1 MRIEGVDIEAVFGC
15 VPENSVD
22 NVAGLT
28 ALVGAEKA
36 ESIVKAT
43 GFTTR
48 RVAPDG
54 TDVIDLALPAAK
66 RALEGTDPADIGGIV
81 AVSFSN
87 RDRFP
92 ALSARLQHELGLPT
106 SIAAYDISM
115 ACSGWVYGLCSAAQM
130 VRLTGKKVLLVDG
143 DVQSAW
149 TDRSDANTLAVMGD
163 GASATLLVPGD
174 GVWDFAFYTDGGGAD
189 ALRCRETISMDGFG
203 VFRFVAGPVRKFL
216 ATFIQKS
223 SIPVGTDP
231 SIPVGTDPSIPVGT
245 DPSIPEGTD
254 PSIPEGTDP
263 VFVPHQANM
272 YMVRQLADALK
283 LRDHTIGSGAKYA
296 NTGSCSAALSMADG
310 MDGFS
315 NASGRTPVLIAGF
328 GAGLSAAAAA
338 TAVGNYKRGMLYHSA
353 LCGAVNESP
362 ENAGR

>member
-15 VPENSVD
+15 VPANAVD
-22 NVAGLT
+22 NVVALT
-28 ALVGAEKA
+28 ALLGAEKA

-48 RVAPDG
+48 RVASEG

-81 AVSFSN
+81 AVSFSS

-92 ALSARLQHELGLPT
+92 ALSARLQHALCLPT

-115 ACSGWVYGLCSAAQM
+115 ACSGWVYGLCAAAQM

-149 TDRSDANTLAVMGD
+149 TDSSDANTLAVMGD
-163 GASATLLVPGD
+163 GASAALLAPGA

-216 ATFIQKS
+216 ASFIQES
-223 SIPVGTDP
+223 
-231 SIPVGTDPSIPVGT
+231 
-245 DPSIPEGTD
+245 ELLA
-254 PSIPEGTDP
+254 GTDP

-272 YMVRQLADALK
+272 YMVRQLSESLGLK
-283 LRDHTIGSGAKYA
+283 DRTFGSGAKYA

-310 MDGFS
+310 MDGLS
-315 NASGRTPVLIAGF
+315 DVSGRTPVLIAGF

-338 TAVGNYKRGMLYHSA
+338 TMVGAYRNGI
-353 LCGAVNESP
+353 VEI
-362 ENAGR
+362 

>member
-48 RVAPDG
+48 RVAPEG

-66 RALEGTDPADIGGIV
+66 RALEGTDPADIGGII
-81 AVSFSN
+81 AVSFSS

-92 ALSARLQHELGLPT
+92 ALSARLQHALCLPT
-106 SIAAYDISM
+106 SVAAYDISM

-163 GASATLLVPGD
+163 GASATLLAPGD

-216 ATFIQKS
+216 ATLIQKS
-223 SIPVGTDP
+223 SLPVGTDP
-231 SIPVGTDPSIPVGT
+231 SLPV
-245 DPSIPEGTD
+245 
-254 PSIPEGTDP
+254 GTDP

-283 LRDHTIGSGAKYA
+283 LRDRTIGSGAKYS

-310 MDGFS
+310 MDGLL
-315 NASGRTPVLIAGF
+315 NASGRTPILIAGF

-338 TAVGNYKRGMLYHSA
+338 TTVGAYRKG
-353 LCGAVNESP
+353 VVEV
-362 ENAGR
+362 

>member
-1 MRIEGVDIEAVFGC
+1 M
-15 VPENSVD
+15 PENYVD

-48 RVAPDG
+48 RVAHEG

-66 RALEGTDPADIGGIV
+66 RALEGTDPSDIGGIV

-92 ALSARLQHELGLPT
+92 ALSARLQHELALPT

-163 GASATLLVPGD
+163 GASATLLAPGD

-216 ATFIQKS
+216 ATFIQKFS
-223 SIPVGTDP
+223 LPVGTDP
-231 SIPVGTDPSIPVGT
+231 SFPSLPV
-245 DPSIPEGTD
+245 
-254 PSIPEGTDP
+254 GTDP

-310 MDGFS
+310 MDGLL

-338 TAVGNYKRGMLYHSA
+338 TTVGAYRKG
-353 LCGAVNESP
+353 VVEV
-362 ENAGR
+362 

>member
-48 RVAPDG
+48 RVAPEG

-66 RALEGTDPADIGGIV
+66 RALEGTDPADIGGII
-81 AVSFSN
+81 AVSFSS

-92 ALSARLQHELGLPT
+92 ALSARLQHALCLPT
-106 SIAAYDISM
+106 SVAAYDISM

-163 GASATLLVPGD
+163 GASATLLAPGD

-216 ATFIQKS
+216 ATLIQKS
-223 SIPVGTDP
+223 SLPVGTDP
-231 SIPVGTDPSIPVGT
+231 SLPV
-245 DPSIPEGTD
+245 
-254 PSIPEGTDP
+254 GTDP

-283 LRDHTIGSGAKYA
+283 LRDRTIGSGAKYS

-310 MDGFS
+310 MDGLL

-338 TAVGNYKRGMLYHSA
+338 TTVGAYRKG
-353 LCGAVNESP
+353 VVEV
-362 ENAGR
+362 

>member
-48 RVAPDG
+48 RVAPEG

-66 RALEGTDPADIGGIV
+66 RALEGTDPSDIGGII
-81 AVSFSN
+81 AVSFSR

-92 ALSARLQHELGLPT
+92 ALSARLQHALCLPT
-106 SIAAYDISM
+106 SVAAYDISM

-163 GASATLLVPGD
+163 GASATLLAPGD
-174 GVWDFAFYTDGGGAD
+174 GVWDFAFYTDGGGSD

-223 SIPVGTDP
+223 SLPVGTDP
-231 SIPVGTDPSIPVGT
+231 SLPV
-245 DPSIPEGTD
+245 
-254 PSIPEGTDP
+254 GTDP

-283 LRDHTIGSGAKYA
+283 LRDRTIGSGAKYS

-310 MDGFS
+310 MDGLL

-338 TAVGNYKRGMLYHSA
+338 TTVGAYRKG
-353 LCGAVNESP
+353 VVEV
-362 ENAGR
+362 

>member
-15 VPENSVD
+15 VPANAVD
-22 NVAGLT
+22 NVVALT
-28 ALVGAEKA
+28 ALVGTEKA

-43 GFTTR
+43 GFSTR
-48 RVAPDG
+48 RVAADG

-81 AVSFSN
+81 AVSFSS

-92 ALSARLQHELGLPT
+92 ALSARLQHALCLPT

-115 ACSGWVYGLCSAAQM
+115 ACSGWVYGLCSAVQM
-130 VRLTGKKVLLVDG
+130 VKHTGKKVLLVDG

-149 TDRSDANTLAVMGD
+149 TDSSDANTLAVMGD
-163 GASATLLVPGD
+163 GASAALLAPGD
-174 GVWDFAFYTDGGGAD
+174 GDWDFAFYTDGGGAD

-216 ATFIQKS
+216 ASFIQKS
-223 SIPVGTDP
+223 ALLV
-231 SIPVGTDPSIPVGT
+231 
-245 DPSIPEGTD
+245 
-254 PSIPEGTDP
+254 GTDP

-283 LRDHTIGSGAKYA
+283 LRDRTIGSGAKYA

-310 MDGFS
+310 MDGLS

-338 TAVGNYKRGMLYHSA
+338 TTVGAYRKG
-353 LCGAVNESP
+353 VVEV
-362 ENAGR
+362 

>member
-15 VPENSVD
+15 VPANAVD
-22 NVAGLT
+22 NVVALT
-28 ALVGAEKA
+28 ALLGAEKA

-48 RVAPDG
+48 RVASEG
-54 TDVIDLALPAAK
+54 TDVIDLALSAAK

-81 AVSFSN
+81 AVSFSS

-92 ALSARLQHELGLPT
+92 ALSARLQHALCLPT

-115 ACSGWVYGLCSAAQM
+115 ACSGWVYGLCSAVQM
-130 VRLTGKKVLLVDG
+130 VKHTGKKVLLVDG
-143 DVQSAW
+143 DLQSAW
-149 TDRSDANTLAVMGD
+149 TDSSDANTLAVMGD
-163 GASATLLVPGD
+163 GASAALLAPGD
-174 GVWDFAFYTDGGGAD
+174 GDWDFAFYTDGGGAD

-216 ATFIQKS
+216 ASFIQES
-223 SIPVGTDP
+223 ALLV
-231 SIPVGTDPSIPVGT
+231 
-245 DPSIPEGTD
+245 
-254 PSIPEGTDP
+254 GTDP

-283 LRDHTIGSGAKYA
+283 LKDRTIGSGAKYA

-310 MDGFS
+310 MDGLS

-338 TAVGNYKRGMLYHSA
+338 TMVGAYRNGI
-353 LCGAVNESP
+353 VEI
-362 ENAGR
+362 

>member
-15 VPENSVD
+15 VPANAVD
-22 NVAGLT
+22 NVVALT
-28 ALVGAEKA
+28 ALLGAEKA

-48 RVAPDG
+48 RVASEG

-81 AVSFSN
+81 AVSFSS

-92 ALSARLQHELGLPT
+92 ALSARLQHALWLPT

-115 ACSGWVYGLCSAAQM
+115 ACSGSVYGLCSAVQM
-130 VRLTGKKVLLVDG
+130 VKHTGKKVLLVDG

-149 TDRSDANTLAVMGD
+149 TDSSDANTLAVMGD
-163 GASATLLVPGD
+163 GASAALLAPGD
-174 GVWDFAFYTDGGGAD
+174 GDWDFAFYTDGGGAD

-216 ATFIQKS
+216 ASFIQES
-223 SIPVGTDP
+223 ALLV
-231 SIPVGTDPSIPVGT
+231 
-245 DPSIPEGTD
+245 
-254 PSIPEGTDP
+254 GTDP

-283 LRDHTIGSGAKYA
+283 LRNRTIGSGAKYA

-310 MDGFS
+310 MDGLS
-315 NASGRTPVLIAGF
+315 DVSGRTPVLIAGF

-338 TAVGNYKRGMLYHSA
+338 TMVGAYRNGI
-353 LCGAVNESP
+353 VEI
-362 ENAGR
+362 

>member
-66 RALEGTDPADIGGIV
+66 RALEGTDPAEVGGIV

-163 GASATLLVPGD
+163 GASATLLAPGD

-223 SIPVGTDP
+223 LL
-231 SIPVGTDPSIPVGT
+231 PVGT
-245 DPSIPEGTD
+245 DPSIPER
-254 PSIPEGTDP
+254 TDP

-283 LRDHTIGSGAKYA
+283 LRDRTIGSGAKYA

-310 MDGFS
+310 MDGLS

-338 TAVGNYKRGMLYHSA
+338 TTVGAYRKG
-353 LCGAVNESP
+353 VVEV
-362 ENAGR
+362 

>member
-48 RVAPDG
+48 RVAPEG

-66 RALEGTDPADIGGIV
+66 RALEGTDPSDIGGII
-81 AVSFSN
+81 AVSFSR

-92 ALSARLQHELGLPT
+92 ALSARLQHALCLPT
-106 SIAAYDISM
+106 SVAAYDISM

-163 GASATLLVPGD
+163 GASATLLAPGD

-223 SIPVGTDP
+223 SLPVGTDP
-231 SIPVGTDPSIPVGT
+231 SLPV
-245 DPSIPEGTD
+245 
-254 PSIPEGTDP
+254 GTDP

-283 LRDHTIGSGAKYA
+283 LRDRTIGSGAKYS

-310 MDGFS
+310 MDGLL

-338 TAVGNYKRGMLYHSA
+338 TTVGAYRKG
-353 LCGAVNESP
+353 VVEV
-362 ENAGR
+362 

>member
-66 RALEGTDPADIGGIV
+66 RALEGTDPADVGGIV

-163 GASATLLVPGD
+163 GASATLLAPGD
-174 GVWDFAFYTDGGGAD
+174 GVWDFAFFTDGGGSD

-216 ATFIQKS
+216 ATFIQES
-223 SIPVGTDP
+223 SLLV
-231 SIPVGTDPSIPVGT
+231 
-245 DPSIPEGTD
+245 
-254 PSIPEGTDP
+254 GTDP

-283 LRDHTIGSGAKYA
+283 LRDRTIGSGAKYA
-296 NTGSCSAALSMADG
+296 NTGSSSAALSMADG

-338 TAVGNYKRGMLYHSA
+338 TAVGNYKRGMFYHSA
-353 LCGAVNESP
+353 LRGAVNESAK
-362 ENAGR
+362 NAGR

>member
-15 VPENSVD
+15 VPANAVD
-22 NVAGLT
+22 NVVALT
-28 ALVGAEKA
+28 ALLGAEKA

-48 RVAPDG
+48 RVASEG

-81 AVSFSN
+81 AVSFSS

-92 ALSARLQHELGLPT
+92 ALSARLQHALCLPT

-115 ACSGWVYGLCSAAQM
+115 ACSGWVYGLCSAVQM
-130 VRLTGKKVLLVDG
+130 VKHTGKKVLLVDG

-149 TDRSDANTLAVMGD
+149 TDSSDANTLAVMGD
-163 GASATLLVPGD
+163 GASATLLAPGA

-216 ATFIQKS
+216 ASFIQES
-223 SIPVGTDP
+223 ALLV
-231 SIPVGTDPSIPVGT
+231 
-245 DPSIPEGTD
+245 
-254 PSIPEGTDP
+254 GTDP

-283 LRDHTIGSGAKYA
+283 LKDRTIGSGAKYA

-310 MDGFS
+310 MDGLS

-338 TAVGNYKRGMLYHSA
+338 TMVGAYRNGI
-353 LCGAVNESP
+353 VEI
-362 ENAGR
+362 

>member
-15 VPENSVD
+15 VPANAVD

-28 ALVGAEKA
+28 ALVGEEKA

-48 RVAPDG
+48 RVASEG

-81 AVSFSN
+81 AVSFSS

-92 ALSARLQHELGLPT
+92 ALSARLQHALGLPT
-106 SIAAYDISM
+106 SIAAYDVSM

-143 DVQSAW
+143 DVQSLW

-163 GASATLLVPGD
+163 GASATLLAPGD

-216 ATFIQKS
+216 TSFIQES
-223 SIPVGTDP
+223 ELIV
-231 SIPVGTDPSIPVGT
+231 
-245 DPSIPEGTD
+245 
-254 PSIPEGTDP
+254 GTDP

-283 LRDHTIGSGAKYA
+283 LRERTIGSGAKYA

-310 MDGFS
+310 MDDLS
-315 NASGRTPVLIAGF
+315 SASGRTPVLIAGF
-328 GAGLSAAAAA
+328 GAGLSAAAIA
-338 TAVGNYKRGMLYHSA
+338 TSVGAYRKG
-353 LCGAVNESP
+353 VVEV
-362 ENAGR
+362 

>member
-66 RALEGTDPADIGGIV
+66 RALEGTDPTEIGGIV

-92 ALSARLQHELGLPT
+92 ALSARLQHELGLST

-163 GASATLLVPGD
+163 GASATLLAPGD
-174 GVWDFAFYTDGGGAD
+174 GVWDFAFFTDGGGSD

-223 SIPVGTDP
+223 SLPVGTDP
-231 SIPVGTDPSIPVGT
+231 SL
-245 DPSIPEGTD
+245 
-254 PSIPEGTDP
+254 PEGTDP

-283 LRDHTIGSGAKYA
+283 LRDRTIGNGAKYA

-310 MDGFS
+310 MDGLS
-315 NASGRTPVLIAGF
+315 NASGRTPVVIAGF

-338 TAVGNYKRGMLYHSA
+338 TTVGAYRKG
-353 LCGAVNESP
+353 VVEV
-362 ENAGR
+362 

>member
-15 VPENSVD
+15 VPANAVD

-28 ALVGAEKA
+28 ALVGEEKA

-48 RVAPDG
+48 RVASEG

-81 AVSFSN
+81 AVSFSS

-92 ALSARLQHELGLPT
+92 ALSARLQHALGLPT
-106 SIAAYDISM
+106 SIAAYDVSM

-143 DVQSAW
+143 DVQSLW

-163 GASATLLVPGD
+163 GASATLLAPGD

-216 ATFIQKS
+216 TSFIQES
-223 SIPVGTDP
+223 ELLV
-231 SIPVGTDPSIPVGT
+231 
-245 DPSIPEGTD
+245 
-254 PSIPEGTDP
+254 GTDP

-283 LRDHTIGSGAKYA
+283 LRERTIGSGAKYA

-310 MDGFS
+310 MDDLS
-315 NASGRTPVLIAGF
+315 SASGRTPVLIAGF
-328 GAGLSAAAAA
+328 GAGLSAAAIA
-338 TAVGNYKRGMLYHSA
+338 TSVGAYRKG
-353 LCGAVNESP
+353 VVEV
-362 ENAGR
+362 

>member
-15 VPENSVD
+15 VPANAVD
-22 NVAGLT
+22 NVVALT
-28 ALVGAEKA
+28 ALLGAEKA

-48 RVAPDG
+48 RVASEG

-81 AVSFSN
+81 AVSFSS

-92 ALSARLQHELGLPT
+92 ALSARLQHALCLPT

-115 ACSGWVYGLCSAAQM
+115 ACSGWVYGLCSAVQM
-130 VRLTGKKVLLVDG
+130 VKHTGKKVLLVDG

-149 TDRSDANTLAVMGD
+149 TDSFDANTLAVMGD
-163 GASATLLVPGD
+163 GASAALLAPGD
-174 GVWDFAFYTDGGGAD
+174 GDWDFAFYTDGGGAD

-216 ATFIQKS
+216 ASFIQES
-223 SIPVGTDP
+223 ALLV
-231 SIPVGTDPSIPVGT
+231 
-245 DPSIPEGTD
+245 
-254 PSIPEGTDP
+254 GTDP

-283 LRDHTIGSGAKYA
+283 LKDRTIGSGAKYA

-310 MDGFS
+310 MDGLS
-315 NASGRTPVLIAGF
+315 DVSGRTPVLIAGF

-338 TAVGNYKRGMLYHSA
+338 TMVGAYRNGI
-353 LCGAVNESP
+353 VEI
-362 ENAGR
+362 

>member
-15 VPENSVD
+15 VPANAVD
-22 NVAGLT
+22 NVVALT
-28 ALVGAEKA
+28 ALLGAEKA

-48 RVAPDG
+48 RVASEG
-54 TDVIDLALPAAK
+54 TDVIDLAFPAAK

-81 AVSFSN
+81 AVSFSS

-92 ALSARLQHELGLPT
+92 ALSARLQHALCLPT

-115 ACSGWVYGLCSAAQM
+115 ACSGWVYGLCSAVQM
-130 VRLTGKKVLLVDG
+130 VKHTGKKVLLVDG

-149 TDRSDANTLAVMGD
+149 TDSSDANTLAVMGD
-163 GASATLLVPGD
+163 GASAALLAPGD
-174 GVWDFAFYTDGGGAD
+174 GDWDFAFYTDGGGAD

-216 ATFIQKS
+216 ASFIQES
-223 SIPVGTDP
+223 ALLV
-231 SIPVGTDPSIPVGT
+231 
-245 DPSIPEGTD
+245 
-254 PSIPEGTDP
+254 GTDP

-283 LRDHTIGSGAKYA
+283 LRNRTIGSGAKYA

-310 MDGFS
+310 MDGLS
-315 NASGRTPVLIAGF
+315 DVSGRTPVLIAGF

-338 TAVGNYKRGMLYHSA
+338 TMVGAYRNGI
-353 LCGAVNESP
+353 VEI
-362 ENAGR
+362 

>member
-48 RVAPDG
+48 RVAPEG

-66 RALEGTDPADIGGIV
+66 RALEGTDPSDIGGIV

-163 GASATLLVPGD
+163 GASATLLAPGD
-174 GVWDFAFYTDGGGAD
+174 GVWDFAFYTDGGGSD

-223 SIPVGTDP
+223 SLPVGTDP
-231 SIPVGTDPSIPVGT
+231 SLPV
-245 DPSIPEGTD
+245 
-254 PSIPEGTDP
+254 GTDP

-283 LRDHTIGSGAKYA
+283 LRDRTIGSGAKYS

-310 MDGFS
+310 MDGLL
-315 NASGRTPVLIAGF
+315 NASGRTPILIAGF

-338 TAVGNYKRGMLYHSA
+338 TTVGAYRKG
-353 LCGAVNESP
+353 VVEV
-362 ENAGR
+362 

>member
-15 VPENSVD
+15 VPANAVD
-22 NVAGLT
+22 NVAGLA
-28 ALVGAEKA
+28 ALVGTEKA

-48 RVAPDG
+48 RVASEG
-54 TDVIDLALPAAK
+54 TEVIDLALPAAK

-81 AVSFSN
+81 AVSFSS

-92 ALSARLQHELGLPT
+92 ALSARLQHALCLPT

-115 ACSGWVYGLCSAAQM
+115 ACSGWVYGLCSAVQM
-130 VRLTGKKVLLVDG
+130 VKHTGKKVLLVDG

-149 TDRSDANTLAVMGD
+149 TDSSDANTLAVMGD
-163 GASATLLVPGD
+163 GASAALLAPGD
-174 GVWDFAFYTDGGGAD
+174 GDWDFAFYTDGGGAD

-216 ATFIQKS
+216 ASFLQS
-223 SIPVGTDP
+223 S
-231 SIPVGTDPSIPVGT
+231 
-245 DPSIPEGTD
+245 ELLA
-254 PSIPEGTDP
+254 GTDP

-283 LRDHTIGSGAKYA
+283 LKDRTIGSGAKYA

-310 MDGFS
+310 MDGLS
-315 NASGRTPVLIAGF
+315 DVSGRTPVLIAGF

-338 TAVGNYKRGMLYHSA
+338 TMVGAYRNGI
-353 LCGAVNESP
+353 VEI
-362 ENAGR
+362 

>member
-48 RVAPDG
+48 RVASEG

-66 RALEGTDPADIGGIV
+66 RALEGTDLADIGGIV
-81 AVSFSN
+81 AVSFSS

-92 ALSARLQHELGLPT
+92 ALSARLQHALCLPT

-115 ACSGWVYGLCSAAQM
+115 ACSGWVYGLCSAVQM
-130 VRLTGKKVLLVDG
+130 VKHTGKKMLLVDG

-149 TDRSDANTLAVMGD
+149 TDSSDANTLAVMGD
-163 GASATLLVPGD
+163 GASAALLAPGD
-174 GVWDFAFYTDGGGAD
+174 GDWDFAFYTDGGGAD

-216 ATFIQKS
+216 ASFIQES
-223 SIPVGTDP
+223 ALLV
-231 SIPVGTDPSIPVGT
+231 
-245 DPSIPEGTD
+245 
-254 PSIPEGTDP
+254 GTDP

-283 LRDHTIGSGAKYA
+283 LKDRTIGSGAKYA

-310 MDGFS
+310 LGCIPADG
-315 NASGRTPVLIAGF
+315 GRIPVLLAGF

-338 TAVGNYKRGMLYHSA
+338 TMVGAYRNGI
-353 LCGAVNESP
+353 VEI
-362 ENAGR
+362 

>member
-15 VPENSVD
+15 VPANAVD
-22 NVAGLT
+22 NVVALT
-28 ALVGAEKA
+28 ALLGAEKA

-48 RVAPDG
+48 RVASEG

-81 AVSFSN
+81 AVSFSS

-92 ALSARLQHELGLPT
+92 ALSARLQHALCLPT

-115 ACSGWVYGLCSAAQM
+115 ACSGWVYGLCSAVQM
-130 VRLTGKKVLLVDG
+130 VKHTGKKVLLVDG

-149 TDRSDANTLAVMGD
+149 TDSSDANTLAVMGD
-163 GASATLLVPGD
+163 GASAALLAPGD
-174 GVWDFAFYTDGGGAD
+174 GDWDFAFYTDGGGAD

-216 ATFIQKS
+216 ASFIQES
-223 SIPVGTDP
+223 ALLV
-231 SIPVGTDPSIPVGT
+231 
-245 DPSIPEGTD
+245 
-254 PSIPEGTDP
+254 GTDP

-283 LRDHTIGSGAKYA
+283 LRDRTIGSGAKYA

-310 MDGFS
+310 MDGLS

-338 TAVGNYKRGMLYHSA
+338 TTVGAYRKG
-353 LCGAVNESP
+353 VVEV
-362 ENAGR
+362 

>member
-66 RALEGTDPADIGGIV
+66 RALEGTDPAEVGGIV

-163 GASATLLVPGD
+163 GASATLLAPGD
-174 GVWDFAFYTDGGGAD
+174 GVWDFAFFTDGGGSD

-216 ATFIQKS
+216 ATFIQES
-223 SIPVGTDP
+223 SLLV
-231 SIPVGTDPSIPVGT
+231 
-245 DPSIPEGTD
+245 
-254 PSIPEGTDP
+254 GTDP

-283 LRDHTIGSGAKYA
+283 LRDCTIGSGAKYA
-296 NTGSCSAALSMADG
+296 NTGSSSAALSMADG

-362 ENAGR
+362 ENAEW

>member
-1 MRIEGVDIEAVFGC
+1 M
-15 VPENSVD
+15 PENSVD

-43 GFTTR
+43 GFITR
-48 RVAPDG
+48 RVAPEG

-66 RALEGTDPADIGGIV
+66 RALEGTDPADIGGII
-81 AVSFSN
+81 AVSFSS

-92 ALSARLQHELGLPT
+92 ALSARLQHALCLPT
-106 SIAAYDISM
+106 SVAAYDISM

-163 GASATLLVPGD
+163 GASATLLAPGD

-223 SIPVGTDP
+223 SLSVGTDP
-231 SIPVGTDPSIPVGT
+231 SLPV
-245 DPSIPEGTD
+245 
-254 PSIPEGTDP
+254 GTDP

-283 LRDHTIGSGAKYA
+283 LRDRTIGSGAKYS

-310 MDGFS
+310 MDGLL
-315 NASGRTPVLIAGF
+315 NVSGRTPVLIAGF

-338 TAVGNYKRGMLYHSA
+338 TTVGAYRKG
-353 LCGAVNESP
+353 VVEV
-362 ENAGR
+362 